1 LVFDEREIQLTSSDV
16 CVIVFGGK
24 SSQCSPS
31 TADIQHAVPLLQ
43 VELLADHRELVVLQ
57 LLEGLLAGN
66 VRNDTGSVDHARSEE
81 PRVKVVPSVIVVS
94 DLLLVLGTRVEE
106 DVRDEVD
113 KDVSEE
119 LDIS

>member
-1 LVFDEREIQLTSSDV
+1 
-16 CVIVFGGK
+16 
-24 SSQCSPS
+24 
-31 TADIQHAVPLLQ
+31 
-43 VELLADHRELVVLQ
+43 
-57 LLEGLLAGN
+57 
-66 VRNDTGSVDHARSEE
+66 
-81 PRVKVVPSVIVVS
+81 VVS